1 MSAQAGTRGSVAL
14 RWVVGLVA
22 VMAAV
27 AGCTSSGSGGSS
39 GGGNGTTGGGGSSG
53 SSPSSQPQAA
63 PATVAVLPAADAAA
77 VTPADPV
84 KVTATGGTLT
94 TVTVASASG
103 AVKGSLNADKTAWT
117 SSSALGFGARYT
129 VTAEATNA
137 TGQTTTKTSA
147 FTTVK
152 AGRTVFP
159 AVAPLRGTTVGV
171 GMPIRVFFDNPVTDR
186 KAALARMKVTTSVPT
201 EGAWRWFSA
210 TEVHWRPK
218 VYWKA
223 GTKVALDTDLRGVKL
238 GAGTYGS
245 ENADRHIDFTIGASH
260 VSVADAKTH
269 RMKVYVNGKLTKDF
283 PASLGKEVKG
293 RFSHSGVHV
302 VTDKKRSM
310 TMDSTTF
317 GLALD
322 AGGYKVP
329 VQFAT
334 RISNGGEF
342 VHSAPWSVAQQG
354 FSNVSHGCVNLAP
367 ANAAWFFGISQPG
380 DVVSVTGTPVP
391 LTAKDTDVSDWTIP
405 WSRWGE

>member
-1 MSAQAGTRGSVAL
+1 VSAQASTRGSAVL

-22 VMAAV
+22 ITAAV
-27 AGCTSSGSGGSS
+27 AGCTSSGSGGTDKGTAAGGASS
-39 GGGNGTTGGGGSSG
+39 T
-53 SSPSSQPQAA
+53 SSQPQAE
-63 PATVAVLPAADAAA
+63 PATVAVLPAANAAA
-77 VTPADPV
+77 VAPADPV

-94 TVTVASASG
+94 SVTVSSAAG
-103 AVKGSLNADKTAWT
+103 AVKGALDAAKTTWT
-117 SSSALGFGARYT
+117 SSGDLGFGARYT

-137 TGQTTTKTSA
+137 TGQSTTKTSA
-147 FTTVK
+147 FTTAK
-152 AGRTVFP
+152 AGKTVFP

-201 EGAWRWFSA
+201 VGAWRWFSDS
-210 TEVHWRPK
+210 EVHWRPK
-218 VYWKA
+218 VYWKS
-223 GTKVALDTDLRGVKL
+223 GTKVALDTDLRGVRL

-269 RMKVYVNGKLTKDF
+269 RMKVYVNGKLTKNF

-293 RFSHSGVHV
+293 RFTHTGVHV

-391 LTAKDTDVSDWTIP
+391 LTAKDTDVADWTIP
-405 WSRWGE
+405 WSQWGE